1 MKSGVGLE
9 KMSNSFTWILPLL
22 MTLLLAG
29 CGGGGDN
36 GNDAPKPVPGE
47 AVIMGRAVIEGKALE
62 GGVVSIEDA
71 SGVTVPLKAP
81 STVDAA
87 GMFVANLT
95 ALPQRSYTVHVTMPV
110 DIFATVK
117 GFKAETLTIPKG
129 AVFSAEQEKLTGN
142 KVMHLNLLTTLCKA
156 YRKLNPDAGISEART
171 RLLDFIQVPASYRNP
186 DELLHPDYSRF
197 SSLVFIKNAQKS
209 SMGLRDYING
219 FAKLVHSGKPVSV
232 PTPLI
237 NWEQYFF
244 QEINVRIE
252 MVQKPAVKLTEDAAK
267 QFSGGALAKAL
278 VSNVIGAVIKVATA
292 IKDYEQK
299 QALINALVDIENMLK
314 QIITQLQVMLDWIS
328 QRFDVSDYTNLSN
341 QIVGDMNTI
350 KTAYGNIHNA
360 SVYASSDPPDTTDL
374 DTQLQAIYT
383 QYTLDGIFNNGQNIF
398 ARQWG
403 KDPLSGNMMSLAR
416 TILGADRFLGD
427 QIQGDLRQQMY
438 TYLGYQGQ
446 AGAIITTLGQPA
458 LISNAAQP
466 YVVQY
471 SFSGN
476 AAGNMNKASGYYQK
490 ITNDIQRQMSF
501 IPKPLL
507 DPAHI
512 YDVKYRIVYQN
523 AAVTSGSGGDK
534 ARYASGLTSGG
545 LTNWQV
551 ADPATVK
558 NLIPVE
564 GIDALKAKGFN
575 LQPGPVTY
583 HQINYSC
590 PTYGKCNWL
599 DQGNKTATNSG
610 FVVVDISASEIDVY
624 WIDGKGNS
632 GKIGYCHLT
641 SDPKYDINACT
652 DRDLAKALDS
662 DHDFF
667 IKESGGRWGEEVDC
681 AGKINGPMII
691 INRLDTK
698 NFTQPAAAVATA
710 KYSGI
715 TIDGSAPWTADRNS
729 GGASG
734 TQQLK
739 AMPIAVSGGPS
750 VDGQDLT
757 SDVLWEAWDPSDP
770 TNSTPID
777 PTVATVSNIQVPDNP
792 PATSPDFP
800 PVPHKIG
807 AIHWLPGSLG
817 KSVTFTASRYL
828 PDGTRIVGQI
838 TLASPVTRG
847 TAQPDAIDVFPS
859 VVQTTGSYLASTG
872 FQIHTTRHWPR
883 GWFEDASEKVVYT
896 SSDNRVTVSGGGFVS
911 LAPGASLPSGTVVT
925 ITATDDS
932 AVIRPKDTC
941 AININ

>member
-1 MKSGVGLE
+1 MQSLSGLKQIADRFVYI
-9 KMSNSFTWILPLL
+9 FTAL
-22 MTLLLAG
+22 MTLILVG
-29 CGGGGDN
+29 CGGGS

-47 AVIMGRAVIEGKALE
+47 AVILGRAVIENKALE
-62 GGVVSIEDA
+62 GGIVSIEDA
-71 SGVTVPLKAP
+71 SGATIPLKAP
-81 STVDAA
+81 PTVDAA
-87 GMFVANLT
+87 GMFAANLT
-95 ALPQRSYTVHVTMPV
+95 ALPQRSFTVHVTMPG
-110 DIFATVK
+110 DITTVVK

-129 AVFSAEQEKLTGN
+129 SVFSAEQEKLPGN
-142 KVMHLNLLTTLCKA
+142 RVIHLNLLTTLCKA
-156 YRKLNPDAGISEART
+156 YRNLNPSAGISEART
-171 RLLDFIQVPASYRNP
+171 RVLNFIQAPESYRNA

-197 SSLVFIKNAQKS
+197 SSLVFIKNAQDS
-209 SMGLRDYING
+209 SMELRDYIKG

-237 NWEQYFF
+237 NWEQYFY

-252 MVQKPAVKLTEDAAK
+252 MVQKPAVKLSEDAAK

-278 VSNVIGAVIKVATA
+278 VSNVLGAVIKVATS

-299 QALINALVDIENMLK
+299 QALINALLDIENMLK
-314 QIITQLQVMLDWIS
+314 QIISQLQVMLDWIS

-427 QIQGDLRQQMY
+427 QIQGDQRQQMY

-458 LISNAAQP
+458 LISNPAQP

-476 AAGNMNKASGYYQK
+476 AAGNMNKATGYYER

-512 YDVKYRIVYQN
+512 YDVKYKIVYQN

-534 ARYASGLTSGG
+534 ARYASGLSSGG
-545 LTNWQV
+545 LSNWQV
-551 ADPATVK
+551 ADLTTVK

-564 GIDALKAKGFN
+564 GVDALKAKGFN

-583 HQINYSC
+583 QYMEYLCNQYR
-590 PTYGKCNWL
+590 CNWT
-599 DQGNKTATNSG
+599 NKGTTTATNSG
-610 FVVVDISASEIDVY
+610 FVVVDISAKEIDAY

-632 GKIGYCHLT
+632 GKIGYCNLT
-641 SDPKYDINACT
+641 TDPKYDINACT
-652 DRDLAKALDS
+652 DKDLAKALDS

-667 IKESGGRWGEEVDC
+667 IKDSGGRWGEETDC

-698 NFTQPAAAVATA
+698 NFTQPAAAVATM

-715 TIDGSAPWTADRNS
+715 SIDGSASWTADRNS
-729 GGASG
+729 GGSSG

-739 AMPIAVSGGPS
+739 ALPIAVSGGPS

-770 TNSTPID
+770 TNSTPVD
-777 PTVATVSNIQVPDNP
+777 PTIATISNIPVPDNP
-792 PATSPDFP
+792 PAPSPDFP

-807 AIHWLPGSLG
+807 TIHWLPGSYG

-828 PDGTRIVGQI
+828 PDGTRITGQI
-838 TLASPVTRG
+838 TIASPVFRG

-872 FQIHTTRHWPR
+872 FQIHATRHWPR
-883 GWFEDASEKVVYT
+883 GWFEDASAKVVYT
-896 SSDNRVTVSGGGFVS
+896 SSDNRVTVSASGFVS

-925 ITATDDS
+925 ITATDNL
-932 AVIRPKDTC
+932 AVTRPKDTC